1 MAAGTGGEGGTG
13 SPGAPQPAD
22 KEKMEK
28 RKWKTGK
35 SCAGSFVIDSRVPFR
50 FSIFQFQELQD
61 VAAQILVLDD
71 IRELLADVSGVNLHV
86 LFLQVRRFERDFVEH
101 FLEDGVQTPGAD
113 VFGLLVHAGGE
124 ARDGGYGCVGNV
136 ELDAFGIQQRDVLLD
151 ERILRL
157 RQNAD
162 EIFFLQGL
170 QLDADG
176 QPALKLGDQV
186 GRLGH
191 VKRARRDEK
200 NMIGANHPV

>member
-35 SCAGSFVIDSRVPFR
+35 SCAGSFVIDSRVPFL

-71 IRELLADVSGVNLHV
+71 VRELFGDVGGVNLHV
-86 LFLQVRRFERDFVEH
+86 FLLEVGRFERDFVEN
-101 FLEDGVQTPGAD
+101 FFEDGVQAAGAD
-113 VFGLLVHAGGE
+113 VFGLFVHAGGE
-124 ARDGGYGCVGNV
+124 AGDRGNGIFGNV
-136 ELDAFGIQQRDVLLD
+136 EFDAFGLQERYVLLD

-157 RQNAD
+157 GQNANK
-162 EIFFLQGL
+162 IFFLQRL
-170 QLDADG
+170 QFDANG
-176 QPALKLGDQV
+176 EAALKLGDQV
-186 GRLGH
+186 GRLGN
-191 VKRARRDEK
+191 VKRARGDK
-200 NMIGANHPV
+200 